1 MKNAKK
7 ILIVEDE
14 KVLSDLVENEFDS
27 MGFDARVA
35 GDGEL
40 AMKLARSFDPDVI
53 MLDLILPK
61 KGGLDVLKELKIDPA
76 LKTIPVIV
84 LSNLAG
90 DESIRM
96 AMTYGADDYFIKTQ
110 SSIFEIIGKVQ
121 KRLERS

>member
-1 MKNAKK
+1 MKVTKK

-14 KVLSDLVENEFDS
+14 RSLSELVENELDS

-61 KGGLDVLKELKIDPA
+61 KGGLEVLKELKIDPA

-84 LSNLAG
+84 LSNLSG

-96 AMTYGADDYFIKTQ
+96 AMTFGADDYFIKTQ
-110 SSIFEIIGKVQ
+110 SSIFEIIAKVQ
-121 KRLERS
+121 KRLDR

>member
-1 MKNAKK
+1 MKVTKK

-14 KVLSDLVENEFDS
+14 RSLSELVENELDS

-61 KGGLDVLKELKIDPA
+61 KGGLEVLKELKIDPA

-84 LSNLAG
+84 LSNLSG

-96 AMTYGADDYFIKTQ
+96 AMTFGADDYFVKTQ
-110 SSIFEIIGKVQ
+110 SSIFEIIAKVQ
-121 KRLERS
+121 KRLDR

>member
-1 MKNAKK
+1 MKVTKK

-40 AMKLARSFDPDVI
+40 AMRLARSFDPDVI

-84 LSNLAG
+84 LSNLSG
-90 DESIRM
+90 DESVRM
-96 AMTYGADDYFIKTQ
+96 AMTFGADDYFVKTQ

-121 KRLERS
+121 KRLEK

>member
-1 MKNAKK
+1 MKVTKK

-14 KVLSDLVENEFDS
+14 RSLSELVENELDS

-61 KGGLDVLKELKIDPA
+61 KGGLEVLKELKIDPA

-84 LSNLAG
+84 LSNLSG

-96 AMTYGADDYFIKTQ
+96 AMTFGADDYFIKTQ
-110 SSIFEIIGKVQ
+110 NSIFEIIAKVQ
-121 KRLERS
+121 KRLER

>member
-1 MKNAKK
+1 MKVTKK

-14 KVLSDLVENEFDS
+14 RSLSELVENELDS

-61 KGGLDVLKELKIDPA
+61 KGGLEVLKELKIDPA

-84 LSNLAG
+84 LSNLSG

-96 AMTYGADDYFIKTQ
+96 AMTFGADDYFVKTQ

-121 KRLERS
+121 KRLKR

>member
-1 MKNAKK
+1 MKVTKK

-14 KVLSDLVENEFDS
+14 RSLSELVENELDS

-61 KGGLDVLKELKIDPA
+61 KGGLDVLRELKIDPA
-76 LKTIPVIV
+76 LRTIPVIV
-84 LSNLAG
+84 LSNLSG
-90 DESIRM
+90 DESVRM
-96 AMTYGADDYFIKTQ
+96 AMTFGADDYFIKTQ
-110 SSIFEIIGKVQ
+110 SSIFEIIAKVQ
-121 KRLERS
+121 KRLER

>member
-1 MKNAKK
+1 MKIVKK

-40 AMKLARSFDPDVI
+40 AIKLARSFDPDVI
-53 MLDLILPK
+53 MLDLVLPK
-61 KGGLDVLKELKIDPA
+61 KGGFDVLKELKIDPA

-84 LSNLAG
+84 LSNLSG
-90 DESIRM
+90 DESVRM
-96 AMTYGADDYFIKTQ
+96 AMTFGADDYFIKTQ

-121 KRLERS
+121 KRLER

>member
-1 MKNAKK
+1 MKITKK

-14 KVLSDLVENEFDS
+14 KVLSELVENELDS

-61 KGGLDVLKELKIDPA
+61 KGGLDVLRELKIDPA
-76 LKTIPVIV
+76 LRTIPVIV
-84 LSNLAG
+84 LSNLSG
-90 DESIRM
+90 DESVRM
-96 AMTYGADDYFIKTQ
+96 AMTFGADDYFIKTQ
-110 SSIFEIIGKVQ
+110 SSIFEIIAKVQ
-121 KRLERS
+121 KRLER

>member
-1 MKNAKK
+1 MKVTKK

-14 KVLSDLVENEFDS
+14 RSLSELVENELDS

-61 KGGLDVLKELKIDPA
+61 KGGLEVLKELKIDPA

-84 LSNLAG
+84 LSNLSG

-96 AMTYGADDYFIKTQ
+96 AMTFGADDYFIKTQ

-121 KRLERS
+121 KRLER

>member
-1 MKNAKK
+1 MKIVKK

-84 LSNLAG
+84 LSNLSG
-90 DESIRM
+90 DESVRM
-96 AMTYGADDYFIKTQ
+96 AMTFGADDYFVKTQ

-121 KRLERS
+121 KRLER

>member
-1 MKNAKK
+1 MKVTKK

-14 KVLSDLVENEFDS
+14 RSLSELVENELDS

-61 KGGLDVLKELKIDPA
+61 KGGLEVLKELKIDPA

-84 LSNLAG
+84 LSNLSG

-96 AMTYGADDYFIKTQ
+96 AMTFGADDYFIKTQ
-110 SSIFEIIGKVQ
+110 NSIFEIIAKVQ
-121 KRLERS
+121 KRLDR